1 MKNINGSLWTQKR
14 WRKVLGVIVSVMLL
28 AALVV
33 SIVLEGFEWP
43 YNAVTIL
50 LLPLICAALFFGFK
64 MNRKVS
70 IIFMAA
76 VPAICFY
83 ALEGYS
89 HLALTDMTAPIQLL
103 KLCLI

>member
-1 MKNINGSLWTQKR
+1 MKNIEGSLWTQKR
-14 WRKVLGVIVSVMLL
+14 WRRVVGVIVSVLLL

-43 YNAVTIL
+43 YHAAAIL
-50 LLPLICAALFFGFK
+50 LVPLIGAALFFGFK

-70 IIFMAA
+70 IIFMA
-76 VPAICFY
+76 VIPAICFY

-89 HLALTDMTAPIQLL
+89 H
-103 KLCLI
+103 